1 MVYATRINETEVWK
15 KTREVKKEWMS
26 GTNLEDSTCSG
37 IIPVVALEDLIETL
51 RQRLEVDLSTLENP
65 LNTTD
70 MNALLA
76 QPIYVD
82 NLTDE
87 DVLLGYK

>member
-1 MVYATRINETEVWK
+1 MVYATRMNKTEVWEI
-15 KTREVKKEWMS
+15 TREVKKEWMS

-51 RQRLEVDLSTLENP
+51 RQRLEVDLSSLENP